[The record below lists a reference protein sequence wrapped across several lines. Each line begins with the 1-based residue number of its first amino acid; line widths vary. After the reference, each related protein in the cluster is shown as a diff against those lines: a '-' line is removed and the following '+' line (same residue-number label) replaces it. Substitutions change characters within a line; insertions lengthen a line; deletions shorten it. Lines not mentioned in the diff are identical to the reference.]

1 MRRLCYFK
9 KKKKMFHSCSSN
21 FFFFKRSCC
30 MSCKPDFEQPLE
42 PSKIAQISA
51 SGAMDFQK
59 RD

>member
-1 MRRLCYFK
+1 
-9 KKKKMFHSCSSN
+9 
-21 FFFFKRSCC
+21 

-59 RD
+59 RDWKLIRF